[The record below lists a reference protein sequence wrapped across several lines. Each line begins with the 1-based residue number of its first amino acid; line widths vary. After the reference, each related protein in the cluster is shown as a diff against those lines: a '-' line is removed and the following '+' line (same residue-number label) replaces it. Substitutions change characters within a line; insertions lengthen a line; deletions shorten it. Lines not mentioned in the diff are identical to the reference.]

1 MPNKICPICHS
12 AIPEDSK
19 FCFVC
24 GSNLEDGAGYPN
36 QQAQNQQQY
45 YSPPQN
51 VAQMP
56 PQQPPYM
63 PNNLSGN
70 NGSGKGPNKGMIAL
84 IAFAI
89 AALVAIIILLTLL
102 LSRGSDKAEPAAAP
116 ADTTATATQTDT
128 VYQTVV
134 QQPAPEPV
142 YRPSFQE
149 GGTFKFSGS
158 IPGAGGIRMTLTN
171 SGGNVSG
178 TYYYTKIGS
187 PIYLSGTLSG
197 NRLYLSSSYDSWDGT
212 ISGRR
217 YSGTMYVYE
226 SGRTFRFSTKY

>member
-12 AIPEDSK
+12 EIPEDSK

-24 GSNLEDGAGYPN
+24 GSNLENGAVAPN
-36 QQAQNQQQY
+36 QQTQNQQQHH
-45 YSPPQN
+45 SAPQN

-56 PQQPPYM
+56 PQQQPPYM

-70 NGSGKGPNKGMIAL
+70 NGNGKGPNKGMIAL

-102 LSRGSDKAEPAAAP
+102 LSRGSDKAEPIDAP
-116 ADTTATATQTDT
+116 SGDSTVTKTDT

-142 YRPSFQE
+142 YRPTFQE

-171 SGGNVSG
+171 SGGSVSG
-178 TYYYTKIGS
+178 TYYYTKVGS
-187 PIYLSGTLSG
+187 PIYLSGSLSG
-197 NRLYLSSSYDSWDGT
+197 NRLYLSSQYDSWEGT

-226 SGRTFRFSTKY
+226 TGRTFRFNTRY